1 MNRHAENGNRTPERA
16 VILNRRRV
24 LSAETD
30 KDAEHARRA
39 RAGDAAAFEAL
50 VRRWQGPLLNLAY
63 RYCRDRSLAEDMVQE
78 AFLRIHRKLDRY
90 DERAR
95 FSSWM
100 FTVATRVF
108 ISETRRVRPGW
119 LFADEET
126 LARTGGPEVD
136 PDSGMRDELVRRAV
150 LTLPEKY
157 RDAVTLYY
165 FHEQDVQQAAT
176 SLGIASGTLKSRLHR
191 GRALLERRL
200 ARSLGRVTAPGEA

>member
-1 MNRHAENGNRTPERA
+1 M
-16 VILNRRRV
+16 
-24 LSAETD
+24 
-30 KDAEHARRA
+30 
-39 RAGDAAAFEAL
+39 
-50 VRRWQGPLLNLAY
+50 RRWQGPLLKLAY
-63 RYCRDRSLAEDMVQE
+63 RFCRDRALAEDMVQE

-90 DERAR
+90 DERSR

-119 LFADEET
+119 LFADEDS
-126 LARTGGPEVD
+126 LARAAAPTKD

-150 LTLPEKY
+150 LALPEKY

-165 FHEQDVQQAAT
+165 FHEQDVEQAAT
-176 SLGIASGTLKSRLHR
+176 SLGIATGTLKSRLHR

-200 ARSLGRVTAPGEA
+200 AHSLGPATTPREA